1 MQRKRLFLRVTAV
14 LSSLS
19 LMAGFVAY
27 SAGALDSLIPGRA
40 NTQQREMMSS
50 SKLRTLV
57 TPSGP
62 AATLPGSKSDRIAV
76 PSPTLETT
84 IPAEKPID
92 ATPILMPGSKSA
104 ASSGE
109 PFAAAIGNAVRDAL
123 AQQPAKGRK
132 QAPAMMSGSKYIVLP
147 SATTPGGD
155 EEFQK

>member
-1 MQRKRLFLRVTAV
+1 MNRKRLLLRVAAIA
-14 LSSLS
+14 SSLS
-19 LMAGFVAY
+19 LMAAFVAY

-57 TPSGP
+57 TPGGP
-62 AATLPGSKSDRIAV
+62 AATLPGPKSHGIAV
-76 PSPTLETT
+76 PSPTLEAA
-84 IPAEKPID
+84 IPAEQPIH
-92 ATPILMPGSKSA
+92 ASPILMPGSKSP

-123 AQQPAKGRK
+123 AQPPAKGRK
-132 QAPAMMSGSKYIVLP
+132 QVPAMMSGSKSIVLP
-147 SATTPGGD
+147 SATTSGGD